1 MVAKTETKNS
11 TPHFTADLP
20 SVEEATQQ
28 IRDLNERL
36 LDSSKSAGVVALD
49 AYEKVVQSLVDF
61 EMKVASATQLDWV
74 STLATTHTK
83 AVADLSS
90 PYTKAAR
97 ELLN

>member
-1 MVAKTETKNS
+1 MAVKTETKTS
-11 TPHFTADLP
+11 TPSFAADLP
-20 SVEEATQQ
+20 SAEEATQQ

-36 LDSSKSAGVVALD
+36 LASSKSAGVVALD

-61 EMKVASATQLDWV
+61 ELKVASATQVDWV
-74 STLATTHTK
+74 STLAATHTK
-83 AVADLSS
+83 AVSDLSS